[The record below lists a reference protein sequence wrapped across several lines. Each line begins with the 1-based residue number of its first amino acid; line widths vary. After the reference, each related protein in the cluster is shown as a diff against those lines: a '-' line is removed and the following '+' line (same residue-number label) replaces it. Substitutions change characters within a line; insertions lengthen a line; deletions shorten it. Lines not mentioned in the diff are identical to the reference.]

1 MATIAALG
9 RAIAVTLAGCHGPL
23 MTLF

>member
-9 RAIAVTLAGCHGPL
+9 RAIAVALAGCHGPL